1 MWHTHHNYACDENE
15 GRGTVTGEIERTIE
29 RTQQC
34 SIIHR
39 QKETKEEH
47 QYSKNPN

>member
-15 GRGTVTGEIERTIE
+15 GRGTVTGDAIE

-39 QKETKEEH
+39 QKETKTKPPVFKE
-47 QYSKNPN
+47 S